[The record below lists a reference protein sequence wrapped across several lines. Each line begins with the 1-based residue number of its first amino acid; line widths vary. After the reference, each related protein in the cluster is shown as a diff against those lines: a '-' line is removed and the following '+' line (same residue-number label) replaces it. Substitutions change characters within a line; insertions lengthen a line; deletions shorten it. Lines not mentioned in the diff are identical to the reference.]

1 MPEVPLHPSLFEED
15 YLLRELG
22 QVAHVPQV
30 ALTELVANAWDA
42 GASRVDL
49 VLPTEVG
56 GTMTVT
62 DNGHGMTPKQFRQR
76 WMTLRYDRL
85 KHQGANV
92 EFPPGNFSKA
102 RRAYGRNGVGR
113 HGLLCFADEYQ
124 VETWRDGIQAAYIVG
139 TESGPSPFVWRSESL
154 SNRPGSGTRLSVAV
168 TRKLPDAEEIL
179 TVLAARFIH
188 DPEFE
193 IRVNGTLRPF
203 AKIDGR
209 VSEETLSLGDGR
221 SATVIVI
228 DSTRLNHSSIHQGV
242 AYWVQRRLV
251 GTPSWSIGQVANF
264 DGRTRFA
271 RRYKVIIDTHGF
283 DADVEPDWTGFRATD
298 AVHNL
303 HKATA
308 EHIGK
313 IAQDLAAEIVEVTSE
328 DALIQNR
335 NEFASLGRGARTE
348 VAEFT
353 KIIAQSHPTISPEFL
368 ATAVRA
374 VINLEKSKSGAA
386 LLHKLST
393 LSSDDIDGLDQLLTE
408 WSIKDAL
415 RVLDEIDNRISVIET
430 IRRLA
435 DDPQTDEL
443 HTLHPLILRSRWLF
457 GPEFESQEYCSNAT
471 LQTVARGL
479 FKTTDA
485 QFINERNRPDIV
497 VLPDRTSCQLVGI
510 ESFDP
515 ADPTL
520 TQLHNVLL
528 IELKKGGFKLSR
540 AEINQADGY
549 VQDIA
554 ASGGLSGAPYICA
567 WVVGQAIAAGVSTDK
582 RVGDGSREY
591 GRVRA
596 TTFGTLVD
604 TANRRLLK
612 LKDVLAI
619 RYGSVPTDEL
629 VSRVLSQPEQSTLDL
644 AGMRANDTTVQ
655 KDVNLH

>member
-1 MPEVPLHPSLFEED
+1 MPEAPIHPSLFEED

-49 VLPTEVG
+49 VLPAETG
-56 GTMTVT
+56 GTLTVT
-62 DNGHGMTPKQFRQR
+62 DNGHGMTPQQFRQR

-85 KHQGANV
+85 KHQGSNV
-92 EFPPGNFSKA
+92 EFPPGRFGRS

-124 VETWRDGIQAAYIVG
+124 VETWRDGMQATYIVG

-154 SNRPGSGTRLSVAV
+154 GTREGSGTRLSVEVA
-168 TRKLPDAEEIL
+168 RKLPDAEEIL

-203 AKIDGR
+203 AQIDGR
-209 VSEETLSLGDGR
+209 VSEETLDLGAGR

-228 DSTRLNHSSIHQGV
+228 DSTRLNHSSLHQGV
-242 AYWVQRRLV
+242 AFWVQRRLV
-251 GTPSWSIGQVANF
+251 GTPSWTIGQVANF

-271 RRYKVIIDTHGF
+271 RRYKVIVDTHGF
-283 DADVEPDWTGFRATD
+283 DAEVEPDWTGFSMSD
-298 AVHNL
+298 AVREL
-303 HKATA
+303 YRATA
-308 EHIGK
+308 EHIGRV
-313 IAQDLAAEIVEVTSE
+313 AQELAAEIVDATSE
-328 DALIQNR
+328 DALTQNR
-335 NEFASLGRGARTE
+335 AELAALGRGARLE

-353 KIIAQSHPTISPEFL
+353 KVVAQTHPTISPDFL
-368 ATAVRA
+368 ATAVKA
-374 VINLEKSKSGAA
+374 VIHLEKTKSGAA
-386 LLHKLST
+386 LLQKLSA
-393 LSSDDIDGLDQLLTE
+393 LSHDDVDGLDRLLEE
-408 WSIKDAL
+408 WTVKDAL
-415 RVLDEIDNRISVIET
+415 RVLDEIDSRISVIET
-430 IRRLA
+430 VRRLA
-435 DDPQTDEL
+435 DDPHTDEL

-471 LQTVARGL
+471 LQTVAREL
-479 FKTTDA
+479 FKTKNA
-485 QFINERNRPDIV
+485 QFINERHRPDIV
-497 VLPDRTSCQLVGI
+497 VLSDKTTWQLTGI

-520 TQLHNVLL
+520 TQLQNILL
-528 IELKKGGFKLSR
+528 IELKKGGFELTR
-540 AEINQADGY
+540 NEVNQADGY

-554 ASGGLSGAPYICA
+554 TSGALSGTPYICA
-567 WVVGQAIAAGVSTDK
+567 WVVGQKVAKGVGTDK
-582 RVGDGSREY
+582 RVGDTNREY
-591 GRVRA
+591 GRLRA

-612 LKDVLAI
+612 MRDLLASRYADVTNDAL
-619 RYGSVPTDEL
+619 L
-629 VSRVLSQPEQSTLDL
+629 NRVFAQP
-644 AGMRANDTTVQ
+644 VQ
-655 KDVNLH
+655 EKLM

>member
-1 MPEVPLHPSLFEED
+1 MSETPLQPSLFEED

-42 GASRVDL
+42 GATRVDL
-49 VLPTEVG
+49 ILPTEIG
-56 GTMTVT
+56 GTLTIT
-62 DNGHGMTPKQFRQR
+62 DDGHGMTPAQFRRR

-92 EFPPGNFSKA
+92 ELPQGRPGKP
-102 RRAYGRNGVGR
+102 RKAYGRNGVGR

-124 VETWRDGIQAAYIVG
+124 VETWRDGTLATFTVG
-139 TESGPSPFVWRSESL
+139 TASGPSPFLLRGEIL
-154 SNRPGSGTRLSVAV
+154 SKRDGSGTRLSVHVA
-168 TRKLPDAEEIL
+168 RKLPDADEIL

-193 IRVNGTLRPF
+193 IRVNGLLRPF
-203 AKIDGR
+203 TDIDGR
-209 VSEETLSLGDGR
+209 VSEETLDLGSGR

-228 DSTRLNHSSIHQGV
+228 DSTRLNHSSVHQGI
-242 AYWVQRRLV
+242 AFWVQRRLV
-251 GTPSWSIGQVANF
+251 GTPSWAIGQVANF

-271 RRYKVIIDTHGF
+271 RRYKVIVDTRGY
-283 DADVEPDWTGFRATD
+283 ETEIEQDWTAFRTTE
-298 AVHNL
+298 AVREL
-303 HKATA
+303 FRVTA

-313 IAQDLAAEIVEVTSE
+313 VAQELATEIVEAASE
-328 DALIQNR
+328 DALTQNR
-335 NEFASLGRGARTE
+335 NELVTLGHGARLE

-353 KIIAQSHPTISPEFL
+353 KVIAQTHPTISPDFL
-368 ATAVRA
+368 ATAVKA

-386 LLHKLST
+386 LLQKLST
-393 LSSDDIDGLDQLLTE
+393 LAPDDVVGLDELLTE
-408 WSIKDAL
+408 WTVKDAL
-415 RVLDEIDNRISVIET
+415 RVLDEIDSRISVIET

-435 DDPQTDEL
+435 DDSHTDEL

-471 LQTVARGL
+471 LQTVAREL
-479 FKTTDA
+479 FKNSEA
-485 QFINERNRPDIV
+485 QFINDRNRPDIV
-497 VLPDRTSCQLVGI
+497 VLPEKTTLQMTGI

-520 TQLHNVLL
+520 TQLQHVLL
-528 IELKKGGFKLSR
+528 IELKKGGFELTRK
-540 AEINQADGY
+540 EINQADGY

-554 ASGGLSGAPYICA
+554 ASGALSGTPYICA
-567 WVVGQAIAAGVSTDK
+567 WVVGQKVAAGVAKDK
-582 RVGDGSREY
+582 TLRNESRDY

-604 TANRRLLK
+604 TANRRLLR
-612 LKDVLAI
+612 LRDVLAT
-619 RYGSVPTDEL
+619 RYSGTSTDDL
-629 VSRVLSQPEQSTLDL
+629 LTRVFLQPDQGQME
-644 AGMRANDTTVQ
+644 V
-655 KDVNLH
+655 

>member
-1 MPEVPLHPSLFEED
+1 MPEALIHPSLFEED

-49 VLPTEVG
+49 VLPAETG
-56 GTMTVT
+56 GTLTVT
-62 DNGHGMTPKQFRQR
+62 DNGHGMTPQQFRQR

-85 KHQGANV
+85 KHQGSNV
-92 EFPPGNFSKA
+92 EFPSGRSGKT

-124 VETWRDGIQAAYIVG
+124 VQTWRDGTQATYIVG

-154 SNRPGSGTRLSVAV
+154 GTREGSGTRLSVGVA
-168 TRKLPDAEEIL
+168 RKLPDAEEIL

-203 AKIDGR
+203 AQIDGR
-209 VSEETLSLGDGR
+209 VSEETLDLGAGR

-228 DSTRLNHSSIHQGV
+228 DSTRLNHSSLHQGV
-242 AYWVQRRLV
+242 AFWVQRRLV
-251 GTPSWSIGQVANF
+251 GAPSWAIGQVANF

-271 RRYKVIIDTHGF
+271 RRYKVIVDTQGF
-283 DADVEPDWTGFRATD
+283 DAEVEPDWTGFRTSD
-298 AVHNL
+298 AVREL
-303 HKATA
+303 YRATA

-313 IAQDLAAEIVEVTSE
+313 VAQELAAEIVDATSE
-328 DALIQNR
+328 DALTQNR
-335 NEFASLGRGARTE
+335 TELAALGRGARLE

-353 KIIAQSHPTISPEFL
+353 KVVAQAHPTVSPDFL
-368 ATAVRA
+368 ATAVKA
-374 VINLEKSKSGAA
+374 VIHLEKTKSGAA
-386 LLHKLST
+386 LLQKLSA
-393 LSSDDIDGLDQLLTE
+393 LSHDDIDGLDRLLEE
-408 WSIKDAL
+408 WTVKDAL
-415 RVLDEIDNRISVIET
+415 RVLDEIDSRISVIET

-435 DDPQTDEL
+435 DDPHTDEL

-471 LQTVARGL
+471 LQTVAREL
-479 FKTTDA
+479 FKTKKA
-485 QFINERNRPDIV
+485 QFINERHRPDIV
-497 VLPDRTSCQLVGI
+497 VLSDKTTWQLTGI

-520 TQLHNVLL
+520 TQLQNILL
-528 IELKKGGFKLSR
+528 IELKKGGFELTR
-540 AEINQADGY
+540 NEVNQADGY

-554 ASGGLSGAPYICA
+554 ASGALSGTPYICA
-567 WVVGQAIAAGVSTDK
+567 WVVGQKVAKGVGTDK
-582 RVGDGSREY
+582 RVGDTNREY
-591 GRVRA
+591 GRLRA

-612 LKDVLAI
+612 MRDLLASRYADVTNDAL
-619 RYGSVPTDEL
+619 L
-629 VSRVLSQPEQSTLDL
+629 NRVFAQP
-644 AGMRANDTTVQ
+644 VQ
-655 KDVNLH
+655 EKLM